1 MPLSQR
7 FSPFKI
13 GGSANPFSG
22 ILDDIRVYN
31 DDLNHTEIL
40 QIYGLGGGDFNNI
53 EIIGEGTTKISAIQE
68 GNNFYAPAIPVDNY
82 LTVIKADQSIS
93 FAPIVDH
100 AVGDFPFHLEANASS
115 GLPIQFATS
124 DPTKAT
130 VTGNKVYIHAPGT
143 VTVTAM
149 QVGDNRFNP
158 ATTVDQ
164 NFTIG
169 YSNLFS
175 DSAPGL
181 QLWFDANDVNAD
193 YEPDVPFDF
202 ISGNRVSMWA
212 DKSGK
217 TNNPIQAIVNQM
229 PRWTPLSLNKKP
241 IVSFDS
247 NSGEIFNIQ
256 NAVANPE
263 FIFIVHKQNNTGS
276 SKVLGGDLSTTNPDG
291 FFSLEAASGGIEI
304 ISEESTSNW
313 TVNSMRIVPDG
324 QSLWINGRV
333 VGSDADSS
341 SALALDKVGEA
352 FNGEVA
358 EVLVY
363 NESVNAVNR
372 QKIEGYLAHK
382 WGLVSSLDP
391 IHPYSFS
398 PPSFGGPQTIS
409 FPPLVDK
416 AMGDDSFP
424 LLAVA
429 SSGLPVTYISSNPSV
444 ATVVG
449 NIVTLTGKGATTIT
463 AMQLGDERYNPASP
477 VSRILTVIHPGVKD
491 DQIITF
497 EIIPEKV
504 RDDPAFELN
513 ASAISSGNNHAV
525 FNLPVSFNV
534 VSGPA
539 SVNSVGVVTLNGL
552 EGNVTITASQS
563 GSAYV
568 NPAPSV
574 TQTFYVSAK
583 QRQEIRFPAFGELGG
598 LRDTPRGHRPLI
610 LQGVRS
616 TSGIPLQIT
625 SSAPEVVRIFKGN
638 QIIPLQVGTAILTFH
653 APGNASFVVAES
665 VSKSIN
671 VIEPSKQAWRRFRQG
686 DVRYFK
692 TENRFIERLL

>member
-1 MPLSQR
+1 
-7 FSPFKI
+7 
-13 GGSANPFSG
+13 
-22 ILDDIRVYN
+22 
-31 DDLNHTEIL
+31 
-40 QIYGLGGGDFNNI
+40 
-53 EIIGEGTTKISAIQE
+53 
-68 GNNFYAPAIPVDNY
+68 
-82 LTVIKADQSIS
+82 
-93 FAPIVDH
+93 
-100 AVGDFPFHLEANASS
+100 
-115 GLPIQFATS
+115 
-124 DPTKAT
+124 
-130 VTGNKVYIHAPGT
+130 
-143 VTVTAM
+143 
-149 QVGDNRFNP
+149 
-158 ATTVDQ
+158 
-164 NFTIG
+164 
-169 YSNLFS
+169 
-175 DSAPGL
+175 
-181 QLWFDANDVNAD
+181 
-193 YEPDVPFDF
+193 
-202 ISGNRVSMWA
+202 
-212 DKSGK
+212 
-217 TNNPIQAIVNQM
+217 
-229 PRWTPLSLNKKP
+229 
-241 IVSFDS
+241 
-247 NSGEIFNIQ
+247 
-256 NAVANPE
+256 
-263 FIFIVHKQNNTGS
+263 
-276 SKVLGGDLSTTNPDG
+276 
-291 FFSLEAASGGIEI
+291 
-304 ISEESTSNW
+304 
-313 TVNSMRIVPDG
+313 
-324 QSLWINGRV
+324 
-333 VGSDADSS
+333 
-341 SALALDKVGEA
+341 
-352 FNGEVA
+352 
-358 EVLVY
+358 
-363 NESVNAVNR
+363 
-372 QKIEGYLAHK
+372 
-382 WGLVSSLDP
+382 
-391 IHPYSFS
+391 
-398 PPSFGGPQTIS
+398 
-409 FPPLVDK
+409 
-416 AMGDDSFP
+416 MGDDSFP

-491 DQIITF
+491 DQVITF

-692 TENRFIERLL
+692 TENRFIERLLLRNPLLDIIQGKKIFNEDYSDSDGDGYSNLFERAIGSDSLGPDRPQDHPIQPLSSDNRQRISFVRYKEHNGSTLISAGEEIFYHVEQSANLQTWSNSGLELERTIELGGGMVRQFWVVSSNLPSANKRFLRVRISTP